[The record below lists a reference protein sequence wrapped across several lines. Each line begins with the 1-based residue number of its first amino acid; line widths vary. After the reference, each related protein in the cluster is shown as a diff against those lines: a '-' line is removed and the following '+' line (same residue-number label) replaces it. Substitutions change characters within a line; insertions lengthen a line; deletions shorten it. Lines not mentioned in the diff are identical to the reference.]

1 MRKAEKDVF
10 MSAEN
15 CPYCHGGPAL
25 AEFAVKIDDISE
37 YSSLYLFKEQSHP
50 GRMVVAYRGHVS
62 EIVDITPEQLQGFM
76 ADVARVARLIHKM
89 FHPQKV
95 NYGAFGDLNPH
106 LHFHLVPK
114 YEGQFEWGGT
124 FQMNPHAVMLS
135 DAECAEMIER
145 IRKELPGV

>member
-1 MRKAEKDVF
+1 

-25 AEFAVKIDDISE
+25 ADFAIKICDLSE

-50 GRMVVAYRGHVS
+50 GRMVVAYRGHVR
-62 EIVDITPEQLQGFM
+62 EIVDIAPEQLQAYM
-76 ADVARVARLIHKM
+76 ADVARIARLIHKM

-124 FQMNPHAVMLS
+124 FQMNPRSVMLS
-135 DAECAEMIER
+135 DKEYEELIER
-145 IRKELPGV
+145 IKRELPSV